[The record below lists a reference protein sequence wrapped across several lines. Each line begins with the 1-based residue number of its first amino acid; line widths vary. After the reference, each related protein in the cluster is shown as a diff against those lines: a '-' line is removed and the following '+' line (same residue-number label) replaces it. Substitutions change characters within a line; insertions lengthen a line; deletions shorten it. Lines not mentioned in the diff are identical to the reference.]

1 MAAALEGLASRL
13 IEQLAGRF
21 SQHRRVLRLSTPAG
35 KDALLA
41 ESLRGEEGVDTGFR
55 FQVAAL
61 SLDAG
66 ISLRTLIGQPVLIEL
81 QTPSGQPRCFH
92 GHATAVEQVGA
103 NGGFARYL
111 LAIEPWTAFLALG
124 RDSRVFQDKSV
135 FDILDTVFKAYDGKG
150 QLAPAWRFDIRDRS
164 LYPQRSLTTQ
174 YQESDLAFARRLMH
188 EEGLFFFFEHEPNGH
203 TLVIADH
210 NDAFTPNA
218 QSDVR
223 FTQPGA
229 VMRED
234 SLDRWRSE
242 LRLQTNAV
250 EINSWDYRA
259 RTRRD
264 VASTA
269 DDGGTLVSRDVP
281 GAYAYGSTRQG
292 QRMADNQLQ
301 GLQARKEVFVGAG
314 TVRTFMPGTTFTLR
328 DHALHDGGD
337 DARFAIL
344 RVCHLAHNNLD
355 ADTGAALTR
364 LLGQCALLASN
375 DADPAS
381 GLHASAHGAGER
393 PVYRNRIDAIRNS
406 VPYRPSRT
414 HPRPV
419 VHGQQTAIVVGPPG
433 AVIHTDR
440 DHRIKVQFHWQR
452 GEASHSRLEHPSP
465 DGHTGAPADDRA
477 GTWVRVATPMAPIAG
492 ANWGSHAL
500 PRVGQE
506 VLVDFLDGNI
516 DRPVVIGAVYNGAGQ
531 PDAQHNKVTYGG
543 GAATGNA
550 PAWFPGEAPGHAHA
564 AVLSGMKS
572 QAMQA
577 SQSGTGAYSQL
588 VFDDTPG
595 EARVA
600 LQRHASAHRGTA
612 ELNLGHVRHQTDN
625 QRLALAGIGIELKTE
640 HGTALRAGS
649 GMLLS
654 ADRASTA
661 APHLDST
668 AAARQIEE
676 AAQLQTALAR
686 TAQQQNAR
694 LAQEPDPDKLPAIDA
709 MRHSAEVVRDTAY
722 AEPHLQVSAPAGIVT
737 TTPADAV
744 LSAGTSTSFAG
755 QDLNFAAQAN
765 WHQGVRAGISLFTY
779 GKAGSSAG
787 NPARETGIRLHAA
800 SGKVS
805 SQSQSGATRIV
816 ADKLVMVASVAKSV
830 NVAAREHV
838 LLTAQG
844 AYLKLEGGN
853 IQLHGPGKIEFKA
866 SMKELAGPKSNA
878 FQIERL
884 PLPSDLPGAHSI
896 RADLSDFIGMDPD
909 QKRAIASMPYEFRTS
924 DGRLIRRG
932 KTDSQGD
939 TETLV
944 TRHAEKILLY
954 VGDGDW
960 ALSVDCKHD
969 GDIK

>member
-35 KDALLA
+35 EDALLA
-41 ESLRGEEGVDTGFR
+41 ESLRGDEGVDTGFR

-61 SLDAG
+61 ALDAG
-66 ISLRTLIGQPVLIEL
+66 MSLRTLIGQPVLVEL
-81 QTPSGQPRCFH
+81 QTGGPSGRPRCFH

-111 LAIEPWTAFLALG
+111 LTIEPWTAFLALG

-164 LYPQRSLTTQ
+164 LYPRRSLTTQ
-174 YQESDLAFARRLMH
+174 YQESDLAFATRLMQ
-188 EEGLFFFFEHEPNGH
+188 EEGLFFFFEHEHSGH

-210 NDAFTPNA
+210 NDAFTSNA
-218 QSDVR
+218 QADVR

-242 LRLQTNAV
+242 LRLQTDAV
-250 EINSWDYRA
+250 ELSSWDYRA

-264 VASTA
+264 VARSA
-269 DDGGTLVSRDVP
+269 ADGGILISRDVP
-281 GAYAYGSTRQG
+281 GAYAYGSTRHG
-292 QRMADNQLQ
+292 QRLADNLLQ
-301 GLQARKEVFVGAG
+301 GLQARKEIFVGAG
-314 TVRTFMPGTTFTLR
+314 TVRTFMPGTTFTLH
-328 DHALHDGGD
+328 DHALHDGGEA
-337 DARFAIL
+337 ARFAIL
-344 RVCHLAHNNLD
+344 RVSHLAHNNLD
-355 ADTGAALTR
+355 ADTGVALAR
-364 LLGQCALLASN
+364 LLGQCALAKSNQADLAS
-375 DADPAS
+375 S
-381 GLHASAHGAGER
+381 LHAAARGAGER
-393 PVYRNRIDAIRNS
+393 PVYRNRIDAIRSS

-414 HPRPV
+414 HLRPMV
-419 VHGQQTAIVVGPPG
+419 RGQQTAIVVGPPG

-465 DGHTGAPADDRA
+465 DGHSGAPADDRA

-492 ANWGSHAL
+492 ANWGSHVL

-516 DRPVVIGAVYNGAGQ
+516 DRPVVIGAMYNGAGQ
-531 PDAQHNKVTYGG
+531 TDAQHNRAAYGG

-550 PAWFPGEAPGHAHA
+550 PMWFPGEAPGHAHA
-564 AVLSGMKS
+564 AVLSGLKS
-572 QAMQA
+572 QAMQT

-600 LQRHASAHRGTA
+600 LQRHANAHRGTA

-625 QRLALAGIGIELKTE
+625 QRLASVGLGVELKTE
-640 HGTALRAGS
+640 HGTALRAGR

-661 APHLDST
+661 VPHLDST
-668 AAARQIEE
+668 AAARQLEE
-676 AAQLQTALAR
+676 AAQLQTALAT
-686 TAQQQNAR
+686 TAQKQNAR
-694 LAQEPDPDKLPAIDA
+694 LAQEAEPDKLSAIDA
-709 MRHSAEVVRDTAY
+709 MCHSAEVVRDMAY
-722 AEPHLQVSAPAGIVT
+722 AEPHLQLSAPAGIAT

-744 LSAGTSTSFAG
+744 LSAGTSTSLVVG

-765 WHQGVRAGISLFTY
+765 WHHGVRAGISLFTY
-779 GKAGSSAG
+779 GKAASAG
-787 NPARETGIRLHAA
+787 QPIQEAGIRLHAA

-805 SQSQSGATRIV
+805 SQSQSGATRII
-816 ADKLVMVASVAKSV
+816 ADKLVTVASVAKSV
-830 NVAAREHV
+830 NVVAREHV

-853 IQLHGPGKIEFKA
+853 IEVHGPGKIEFKA
-866 SMKELAGPKSNA
+866 SMKELAGPVNA
-878 FQIERL
+878 SFDAPTLPTAKALYDEQFVLVDKHTGEPMGFVPYRIEGPDGFVVRGVTDENGHTQRVHTGVKRQL
-884 PLPSDLPGAHSI
+884 LKL
-896 RADLSDFIGMDPD
+896 FIED
-909 QKRAIASMPYEFRTS
+909 
-924 DGRLIRRG
+924 
-932 KTDSQGD
+932 
-939 TETLV
+939 
-944 TRHAEKILLY
+944 
-954 VGDGDW
+954 
-960 ALSVDCKHD
+960 
-969 GDIK
+969 